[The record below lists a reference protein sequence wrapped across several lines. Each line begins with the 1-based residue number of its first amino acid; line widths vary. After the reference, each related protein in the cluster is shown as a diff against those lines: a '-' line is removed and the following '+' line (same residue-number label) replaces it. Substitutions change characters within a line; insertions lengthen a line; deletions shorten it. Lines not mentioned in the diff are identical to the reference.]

1 MLMKCELM
9 KKKKTNS
16 RKKTRKELEQMT
28 FKDHLS
34 SITEAA
40 NELKVLITDLVKRG
54 EERIKGK
61 RGR

>member
-1 MLMKCELM
+1 M